1 MRAPGV
7 GPSLFCIIFSCAALI
22 TFTALLIN
30 GDAAVSLV
38 GGLSSA
44 SRTAHSAL
52 AVFTAPPPL
61 TPPASPS
68 TSPPPAAHAD
78 GCLHVYLDVGTNVG
92 IQFRKLYAPEK
103 YPDALIRD
111 EFVRYFGGGKR
122 EDVCAFGW
130 EPNPHHKADLLR
142 LQDGYRAL
150 GRRITI
156 NTEAAAGIF
165 DGKGIFKTDGDAKNY
180 EWGSKVEPVQP
191 GAAPPADAVL
201 VVDIAAWIVKNVVHR
216 RVPNATGSLPPAVVM
231 KLDIEGSDENVLAK
245 MFQLGALCSL
255 DMIYLEKWHVRNEV
269 HNFLHVASE
278 ALGCKVRI
286 LMIDDEKYYDEKWS
300 EPTNRMRRRRVAMP
314 PPLLDEPA
322 SPGQKN

>member
-1 MRAPGV
+1 MSSARGG
-7 GPSLFCIIFSCAALI
+7 GPSLFWIIFSCTAI
-22 TFTALLIN
+22 FTFTALLIN
-30 GDAAVSLV
+30 GDSAMSVV
-38 GGLSSA
+38 GGLSSSA
-44 SRTAHSAL
+44 SRSAHSAL
-52 AVFTAPPPL
+52 AVFAPPPSAPL
-61 TPPASPS
+61 TSPS
-68 TSPPPAAHAD
+68 ASPPPPALAD

-92 IQFRKLYAPEK
+92 IQFRKLYTPEK
-103 YPDALIRD
+103 YPNALIRD
-111 EFVRYFGGGKR
+111 EFVRYFGVGKR

-165 DGKGIFKTDGDAKNY
+165 DGKGIFKTDNDPKNY
-180 EWGSKVEPVQP
+180 EWGSKVVPVQP
-191 GAAPPADAVL
+191 GESPPADAVL
-201 VVDIAAWIVKNVVHR
+201 VVDIAAWIVKNVLHR
-216 RVPNATGSLPPAVVM
+216 RVPNATGGLKPAVVM

-245 MFQLGALCSL
+245 MFQLGALCDI

-286 LMIDDEKYYDEKWS
+286 MMIDDEMYYDEKWS
-300 EPTNRMRRRRVAMP
+300 EPTNRRRHLRVA
-314 PPLLDEPA
+314 
-322 SPGQKN
+322 KT